1 MNFGKSL
8 FNDGLCVIII
18 CSALMWVIWTV
29 RENEDI
35 RGVKENE
42 KEILEYL
49 EKWKETKSHAEEYEF
64 IDSEAK
70 GIKYILDN
78 EEVFDYKIGGVY
90 VDDKLVRPISS
101 RLPHRICCTSVFAT
115 LKPKLW
121 Q

>member
-42 KEILEYL
+42 KEI
-49 EKWKETKSHAEEYEF
+49 F
-64 IDSEAK
+64 IDEMAYLGDEWTIEELK
-70 GIKYILDN
+70 GTSYEKMSLERAIRERKSALGKMDGI
-78 EEVFDYKIGGVY
+78 IGS
-90 VDDKLVRPISS
+90 I
-101 RLPHRICCTSVFAT
+101 TF
-115 LKPKLW
+115 
-121 Q
+121 

>member
-42 KEILEYL
+42 KEIEQVK
-49 EKWKETKSHAEEYEF
+49 EKIAQKEKKKEKRRASPSLSFF
-64 IDSEAK
+64 IGDQIPNTALQ
-70 GIKYILDN
+70 YI
-78 EEVFDYKIGGVY
+78 
-90 VDDKLVRPISS
+90 
-101 RLPHRICCTSVFAT
+101 A
-115 LKPKLW
+115 
-121 Q
+121 